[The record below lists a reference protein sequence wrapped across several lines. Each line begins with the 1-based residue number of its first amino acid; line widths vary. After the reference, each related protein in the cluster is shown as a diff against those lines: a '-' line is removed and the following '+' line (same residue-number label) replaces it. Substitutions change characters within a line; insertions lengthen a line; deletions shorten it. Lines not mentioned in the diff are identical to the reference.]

1 MPAIRLADI
10 PNAGPQGV
18 APDSGILAPRVAQL
32 GGAAALDPNAMRGV
46 AKDMQLQTYN
56 LNAFAGEAIGLGR
69 IGDAMGDAATLGIR
83 FATKMAEAKE
93 NDDKT
98 RADTLMRIALE
109 KQANDQ
115 DTTPVEK
122 WQEKW
127 ASNVAEARKQI
138 SEIGMSK
145 NTFAQLSPTMD
156 RWAELSSVKIEGQAN
171 QKRIEGYRMNTKANA
186 LIKMADDD
194 YEGAFAAIDEGV
206 KKGVFSEEQGKL
218 EKAMM
223 QDDIIRKS
231 KVQRD
236 ANVASDIIKN
246 PIGAEA
252 DLEKAIQTGK
262 SELFPHLTE
271 KSDLVRAYSN
281 ARSEASV
288 YRNNIE
294 DDVDQLILSGQMTKP
309 EDIRNV
315 AEGVLPERRILAAI
329 DTLSK
334 TPAEMEKALA
344 MRPTLLAMVDAYDA
358 NKDDKN
364 RSEYLKIKDS
374 IRQLPEGERGELLSS
389 LRDKWNNPKETT
401 PVNEATSQLKTLFT
415 KGQFGTWTEKDGKMA
430 DAEVPKFL
438 AAGKKFAGFKSTL
451 ENWAKA
457 NPKEAADQTKV
468 YEKLNEI
475 LAADKEVQIPKSGGS
490 SWWYPSS
497 WFAPSKPA
505 IAPDDAIKK
514 ADAPPKTSKADGIN
528 KKSSKEDI
536 AKAAQEI
543 DFTTPLPE
551 IPDFS

>member
-18 APDSGILAPRVAQL
+18 APDSGIIAPRVAQL
-32 GGAAALDPNAMRGV
+32 GGSAALDPNAMRGV
-46 AKDMQLQTYN
+46 AKDMQLETYN
-56 LNAFAGEAIGLGR
+56 LNAFAGEAIGMGK
-69 IGDAMGDAATLGIR
+69 IGDAMSDVATLGIR
-83 FATKMAEAKE
+83 FATKMAEAKDDADFEKGRNLLAAAAQQQE
-93 NDDKT
+93 NDH
-98 RADTLMRIALE
+98 
-109 KQANDQ
+109 QN
-115 DTTPVEK
+115 
-122 WQEKW
+122 
-127 ASNVAEARKQI
+127 
-138 SEIGMSK
+138 
-145 NTFAQLSPTMD
+145 LSPEEWVTNFDKLNKGVQTDMEKLGFSKSG
-156 RWAELSSVKIEGQAN
+156 RAKFEAYRSNWANQTGLKITGMANKEKIEGYKQDA
-171 QKRIEGYRMNTKANA
+171 KIGIERELA
-186 LIKMADDD
+186 LGNVQ
-194 YEGAFAAIDEGV
+194 GAFEIINTFRNNGTL
-206 KKGVFSEEQGKL
+206 GEQDAKDL
-218 EKAMM
+218 E
-223 QDDIIRKS
+223 
-231 KVQRD
+231 RD

-475 LAADKEVQIPKSGGS
+475 LKADKEIQIPNSGGS

-505 IAPDDAIKK
+505 ISPSDVRKK
-514 ADAPPKTSKADGIN
+514 IDAPPKTSKADGIN

-543 DFTTPLPE
+543 DFITPLPE

>member
-1 MPAIRLADI
+1 MPSIRLADI

-18 APDSGILAPRVAQL
+18 APDSGIIAPRVAQL
-32 GGAAALDPNAMRGV
+32 GGSAALDPNAMRGV
-46 AKDMQLQTYN
+46 AKDMQLEKYN
-56 LNAFAGEAIGLGR
+56 LNAFAGEAIGMGK
-69 IGDAMGDAATLGIR
+69 IGDAMSDVATLGLR
-83 FATKMAEAKE
+83 FATKMADAKDDADFEKGRNILAAAAQQQE
-93 NDDKT
+93 NDH
-98 RADTLMRIALE
+98 
-109 KQANDQ
+109 QN
-115 DTTPVEK
+115 
-122 WQEKW
+122 
-127 ASNVAEARKQI
+127 
-138 SEIGMSK
+138 
-145 NTFAQLSPTMD
+145 LSPEEWGSNFDKLNKGVQTD
-156 RWAELSSVKIEGQAN
+156 IDKLGFSKSGRAKFEAYRSNWANQTGLKITGMANKEKIEGYKMDA
-171 QKRIEGYRMNTKANA
+171 KIGIERELSKGNVENAFSIINTFRDNGTLSEQDAKD
-186 LIKMADDD
+186 LERETEFKYIKIA
-194 YEGAFAAIDEGV
+194 
-206 KKGVFSEEQGKL
+206 KEE
-218 EKAMM
+218 
-223 QDDIIRKS
+223 
-231 KVQRD
+231 RD

-271 KSDLVRAYSN
+271 RSDLVRAYSN

-288 YRNNIE
+288 YRNTIE

-309 EDIRNV
+309 EDIRRV
-315 AEGVLPERRILAAI
+315 TEGVLPERRILAAI

-344 MRPTLLAMVDAYDA
+344 MRPTLLAMVDAYDRT
-358 NKDDKN
+358 KDDKN
-364 RSEYLKIKDS
+364 RSEYLKLKDS

-389 LRDKWNNPKETT
+389 LREKWDNAKEST
-401 PVNEATSQLKTLFT
+401 PVSEATSQLKTLFT
-415 KGQFGTWTEKDGKMA
+415 KGQFGTWTEKDGKMP

-438 AAGKKFAGFKSTL
+438 AAGKKLAGFKSNL
-451 ENWAKA
+451 EKWAKA
-457 NPKEAADQTKV
+457 NPKDAADQTKV

-475 LAADKEVQIPKSGGS
+475 LKADKEIQIPKSGGA

-505 IAPDDAIKK
+505 TSTDDVRKK
-514 ADAPPKTSKADGIN
+514 IDAQPKSSKADSIN

>member
-1 MPAIRLADI
+1 MPSIRLADI

-18 APDSGILAPRVAQL
+18 APDSGIIAPRVAQL
-32 GGAAALDPNAMRGV
+32 GGSAALDPNAMRGV
-46 AKDMQLQTYN
+46 AKDMQLETYN
-56 LNAFAGEAIGLGR
+56 LNAFAGEAIGMGK
-69 IGDAMGDAATLGIR
+69 IGDGVGDAATLGIR

-93 NDDKT
+93 NDDQT

-127 ASNVAEARKQI
+127 ASNVADTRKQI

-145 NTFAQLSPTMD
+145 NTFAKLSPIMD

-281 ARSEASV
+281 ARSEANV

-475 LAADKEVQIPKSGGS
+475 LKADKEIQIPNSGGS

-543 DFTTPLPE
+543 DFITPLPE